1 MWRLNSV
8 REQLP
13 PLFQNGWVGGKAPD
27 PGGDLTLGGA
37 LGIMAGRH
45 AKNMRYMKHIRHTKR
60 MKHTKH
66 MKFGA
71 ETRAKGRALWLG

>member
-1 MWRLNSV
+1 M
-8 REQLP
+8 
-13 PLFQNGWVGGKAPD
+13 
-27 PGGDLTLGGA
+27 TLGGS

-71 ETRAKGRALWLG
+71 ETRARGKALWLG

>member
-1 MWRLNSV
+1 M
-8 REQLP
+8 
-13 PLFQNGWVGGKAPD
+13 
-27 PGGDLTLGGA
+27 TLGGA
-37 LGIMAGRH
+37 LGIMAERH

-71 ETRAKGRALWLG
+71 ETRARGRALWLG

>member
-1 MWRLNSV
+1 
-8 REQLP
+8 
-13 PLFQNGWVGGKAPD
+13 
-27 PGGDLTLGGA
+27 
-37 LGIMAGRH
+37 
-45 AKNMRYMKHIRHTKR
+45 MKHIRHTKR